1 MSMPS
6 SSATLPQPTRAS
18 PNESE
23 TTEHARQLGRGER
36 FPFGENWRRF
46 LDVLDD
52 DRIREAER
60 SIRELLGANEL
71 SGRSFLDVGCGSG
84 LFSLAARR
92 LGARVRSFDFDP
104 ASVACTAELR
114 RRYAADDD
122 GWMVEEGSVLDP
134 TYVAS
139 LGTYDIVYSWGVL
152 HHTGA
157 MWRALDHVADVVA
170 PGGSL
175 AIAIYND
182 QGTWSHRW
190 RFIKRLYCSGAAA
203 RRLVCATCIPAFV
216 LRGLVS
222 DVIGRRNPFARYTEY
237 RRNRGMSAL
246 HDMIDWLGGYP
257 FEVAKPEA
265 ILDHFRAHGFEL
277 TRLRTAGGTVGCNE
291 FVFRRLGAAS
301 LPRLHGAD
309 AASS

>member
-1 MSMPS
+1 MSLSS
-6 SSATLPQPTRAS
+6 SSATLPEPARAS
-18 PNESE
+18 PNEHE
-23 TTEHARQLGRGER
+23 TTDHARQLGRGER
-36 FPFGENWRRF
+36 FRFGENWRRF

-60 SIRELLGANEL
+60 SIRELLGVNDL

-122 GWMVEEGSVLDP
+122 EWTVEEGSILDAS
-134 TYVAS
+134 YVDS
-139 LGTYDIVYSWGVL
+139 LGIHDVVYSWGVL

-157 MWRALDHVADVVA
+157 MWRALEHVARLVA

-182 QGTWSHRW
+182 QGSWSHRW
-190 RFIKRLYCSGAAA
+190 RFIKRVYCSNAAG
-203 RRLVCATCIPAFV
+203 RRVVCATCIPAFV
-216 LRGLVS
+216 VRGLVS

-237 RRNRGMSAL
+237 RRNRGMSVL
-246 HDMIDWLGGYP
+246 HDWIDWLGGYP
-257 FEVAKPEA
+257 FEVAKPET
-265 ILDHFRAHGFEL
+265 IFDHFRARGFEL
-277 TRLRTAGGTVGCNE
+277 ARLTTAGGTVGCNE
-291 FVFRRLGAAS
+291 FVFARIGPAS
-301 LPRLHGAD
+301 PARGQGAD
-309 AASS
+309 APIS